1 MNQIAQNSRQYN
13 RFLSRFVW
21 SWILS
26 FPLKRLAFGLPF
38 LVTLGFFAVV
48 FARGDGEIRRQQ
60 FLQGQLRNAL
70 AKDDLESA
78 RLILFRRLQANP
90 TNIDSRYQ
98 MGQVLDEL
106 GRRDE
111 AMRWMRPLAFP
122 EAAVSAVA
130 ADDADTDPETKESDS
145 PETTT
150 AAPSVDQLA
159 SIRRRF
165 RTADARAARWMVVKH
180 YLPQLPDGLSDRDN
194 ADYTDLLDWLYL
206 TAPRDTELAKLYA
219 EQLLRVRRFADALP
233 ILVQLMPESPGIGL
247 KAAVISRG
255 LGYETRAVGYAR
267 QSLDEFTRLREK
279 EPSRADLAVALAE
292 CHLFLNQYSE
302 AASVLRHALELNQDE
317 KQSEQLR
324 NLLAHSFVIWANSF
338 ARKPQKTVTDRL
350 QSLKLLQ
357 NALTV
362 APNHP
367 LVLQMVAD
375 QVLEVI
381 DETDS
386 EIVALRQSLVL
397 GTSPGVSHFIQGT
410 AAVLK
415 GDIQAAE
422 MHLEIASKTLP
433 LSDVIL
439 NNLAC
444 VIYQKEGGDLERALA
459 LSETAIKRNPNPAPH
474 YLETRGQIL
483 RKLGRWI
490 DAIPDLEAALTVP
503 SLAAEAHRGLA
514 ECFEKLGDKELS
526 EQHRQAAERIAR
538 APKSS

>member
-1 MNQIAQNSRQYN
+1 
-13 RFLSRFVW
+13 
-21 SWILS
+21 
-26 FPLKRLAFGLPF
+26 
-38 LVTLGFFAVV
+38 
-48 FARGDGEIRRQQ
+48 
-60 FLQGQLRNAL
+60 
-70 AKDDLESA
+70 
-78 RLILFRRLQANP
+78 
-90 TNIDSRYQ
+90 
-98 MGQVLDEL
+98 
-106 GRRDE
+106 
-111 AMRWMRPLAFP
+111 
-122 EAAVSAVA
+122 
-130 ADDADTDPETKESDS
+130 
-145 PETTT
+145 
-150 AAPSVDQLA
+150 
-159 SIRRRF
+159 
-165 RTADARAARWMVVKH
+165 MVVKH
-180 YLPQLPDGLSDRDN
+180 YLPQLPDGLSGRDN

-255 LGYETRAVGYAR
+255 LGYETRAAGYAK
-267 QSLDEFTRLREK
+267 QSLDEFVRLREK

-292 CHLFLNQYSE
+292 CNLFLNQYAE
-302 AASVLRHALELNQDE
+302 AAAVLRHALELNKHE
-317 KQSEQLR
+317 KESEQLR

-338 ARKPQKTVTDRL
+338 ARKPQKTAIDRL

-357 NALTV
+357 NALTI

-397 GTSPGVSHFIQGT
+397 GTSPGVSHFIRGT

-433 LSDVIL
+433 MSDVIL

-483 RKLGRWI
+483 RKLERWI
-490 DAIPDLEAALTVP
+490 DAIPDLEAALAVP
-503 SLAAEAHRGLA
+503 ALAAEAHRGLA
-514 ECFEKLGDKELS
+514 ECFENLGDKELS
-526 EQHRQAAERIAR
+526 DQHRQAAERIAR